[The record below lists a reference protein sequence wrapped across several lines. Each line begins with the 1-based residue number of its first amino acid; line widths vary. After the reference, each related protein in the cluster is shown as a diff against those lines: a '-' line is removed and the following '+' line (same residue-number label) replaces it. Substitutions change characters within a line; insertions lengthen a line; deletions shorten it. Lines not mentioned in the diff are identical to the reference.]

1 MKSKLNGLV
10 FVHVLEYSGALKLD
24 KATCE
29 GGRRWSISKTK
40 ECNNLLAVHTENSEK
55 NKRAQEFFVVAG
67 AEGIRTTG
75 HASMPEDMQVRR
87 GTEYLPRPVYSI
99 CGVSCR

>member
-1 MKSKLNGLV
+1 LHSSRTHLRAPRPQGGG
-10 FVHVLEYSGALKLD
+10 GA
-24 KATCE
+24 KAKPRKVKE
-29 GGRRWSISKTK
+29 G
-40 ECNNLLAVHTENSEK
+40 NNLLAVHGENSEK

-75 HASMPEDMQVRR
+75 HASMPEDMQARR